1 MTRLP
6 FIAIVGDV
14 RDLSNPNYCAIGMM
28 RAARMAEFR
37 AEALCR
43 KIFSR
48 WAGLCF
54 RVTQS
59 GASPHARAA
68 AEPTPQVPDPEHA
81 PAQSSESDDEFD
93 EVVGEE
99 DSAERSDS
107 LSCVIT
113 SERRQ

>member
-48 WAGLCF
+48 W
-54 RVTQS
+54 S
-59 GASPHARAA
+59 GRHARAA
-68 AEPTPQVPDPEHA
+68 AEPTPQVLPEHA

>member
-48 WAGLCF
+48 WAG
-54 RVTQS
+54 R
-59 GASPHARAA
+59 HARAA
-68 AEPTPQVPDPEHA
+68 AEPTPHA

>member
-1 MTRLP
+1 MCAFNVTRLP

-48 WAGLCF
+48 WAG
-54 RVTQS
+54 
-59 GASPHARAA
+59 AA

-93 EVVGEE
+93 EVGEE

>member
-1 MTRLP
+1 VCAFNVTRLP

-48 WAGLCF
+48 WAG
-54 RVTQS
+54 
-59 GASPHARAA
+59 HARAA